1 MAGSASAFREE
12 LVQLGEAL
20 FEGHTNYQDYE
31 RKLRRL
37 QSRYNLNQR
46 WTSGDDAIEQIEERG
61 FDFQFDETSQI
72 QDGQLH
78 PSFLDPDSHD
88 AIQKSAHETIAS
100 APTYISEKISA
111 QGNPQV
117 SKSQDAVASAVAFV
131 KEWTPFALVALYFV
145 FSTCLYMICDGELI
159 SIFWFIYLSTNFYIA
174 GSTVIEAIM
183 SISPCRDARRAVRR
197 IQENDWTF
205 PTPDQLLPIL
215 DLVTVA
221 YLPNEKV
228 CSTMSSRQIC

>member
-1 MAGSASAFREE
+1 MAESTSEFRER
-12 LVQLGEAL
+12 LVHLGEEL
-20 FEGHTNYQDYE
+20 FEGHTNHQDYE

-37 QSRYNLNQR
+37 QSRYDLNR
-46 WTSGDDAIEQIEERG
+46 TWTIGDDAVVETEDRG
-61 FDFQFDETSQI
+61 LDFQFEDTTPAH
-72 QDGQLH
+72 GYQLH
-78 PSFLDPDSHD
+78 PTFLNPVSTET
-88 AIQKSAHETIAS
+88 IQRSAHGTIKS

-111 QGNPQV
+111 QDTPNF
-117 SKSQDAVASAVAFV
+117 SKSQDAVASVGAFV

-205 PTPDQLLPIL
+205 PTSEQHLPIL

-228 CSTMSSRQIC
+228 RFSLNSPQPS